1 MQLTEPVGF
10 ALPKK
15 PRVKQKEAPPDAR
28 KVAIIPIR
36 ACTDPSLT
44 LGMIRVLLCICSYA
58 NRAGITWVGQ
68 QRLAQDLKISRQ
80 AVQKQLAKLAKA
92 GYLVIVAKGWRG
104 ERANT
109 LRVIFDPSID
119 TDTAISVTSAQEDT
133 RPPSIKEQ
141 QMKDDQVDPEG
152 LKRIAQIMRSAIKP
166 VKPTKEFTMPK
177 DGQTITTKR
186 MHAEIEQAKKRR
198 SKPTHTQP
206 PEVAHEDSQ
215 KVADQPVDNPSIC
228 NPQRLPNVQLPEV
241 ARTNKEQSIKSIKDT
256 CLSNQMRIE
265 LKKSGLTDEQIDSN
279 LDALLDAYRTEGLT
293 PNPDRLVAEILQLS
307 RDA

>member
-1 MQLTEPVGF
+1 MTEPVGF
-10 ALPKK
+10 TLPKK
-15 PRVKQKEAPPDAR
+15 PRVKQQDAPPDAR
-28 KVAIIPIR
+28 KVAVIPIR
-36 ACTDPSLT
+36 ACTDPNLT

-68 QRLAQDLKISRQ
+68 QRLATDLKISRQ

-92 GYLVIVAKGWRG
+92 GYLAIVAKGWRG

-109 LRVIFDPSID
+109 LRVLFDP
-119 TDTAISVTSAQEDT
+119 AISAEDAVSITSSIEDT
-133 RPPSIKEQ
+133 RPPHMKQEQ
-141 QMKDDQVDPEG
+141 EDQTVDPEG

-166 VKPTKEFTMPK
+166 VKAKKEYTMPK

-186 MHAEIEQAKKRR
+186 MHEQIEQAKKRR
-198 SKPTHTQP
+198 SKPTHSQP
-206 PEVAHEDSQ
+206 PEVAHEDTPE
-215 KVADQPVDNPSIC
+215 VAHEPVDNLSIC

-241 ARTNKEQSIKSIKDT
+241 ARTNKEHSKEVIKGSI

-265 LKKSGLTDEQIDSN
+265 LRQSGLTDDQIDTN
-279 LDALLDAYRTEGLT
+279 LEHLLTAYQAEGLT
-293 PNPDRLVAEILQLS
+293 PNPERLVTEILQLS

>member
-1 MQLTEPVGF
+1 MNMTEPVGF

-36 ACTDPSLT
+36 ACTDPNLT

-109 LRVIFDPSID
+109 LRVIFDPTID

-133 RPPSIKEQ
+133 RPPAIKEQ

-166 VKPTKEFTMPK
+166 VKAKKEFTMPK

-198 SKPTHTQP
+198 SKPTHSQP

-215 KVADQPVDNPSIC
+215 KVADQPVDNLSIC

-241 ARTNKEQSIKSIKDT
+241 ARTNKEQYIKSIKDT

-265 LKKSGLTDEQIDSN
+265 LKKSGLTDEQIDTN